1 MTGNR
6 VRFDSYLNDEFLGG
20 AIRLAALNEWA
31 KAKGLHL
38 LAVSERAVGAEIV
51 GVQTYLTA
59 IAEQAVALLSDE
71 QALNNM
77 SDILEAQ
84 PEYLCDP
91 RERKA
96 VLEERRAHTARYML
110 QGKVWVA
117 WRDRIRQAL
126 DAGELS
132 LVDGMTALPLAWPGA
147 VSAMPVA
154 TDVVEESIKAE
165 PIKDGLR
172 TREIAV
178 TFDDLN
184 DWDKNRWTKNLSSAK
199 WLHPA
204 RTALGSP
211 GVASAAWNPLTLA
224 QLMHEKA
231 KSAKEKEQLMK
242 HLHSRFNRNP
252 VLMPWRDDFNEYFA
266 TYCTPD

>member
-59 IAEQAVALLSDE
+59 IAEQAVALLCDE
-71 QALNNM
+71 QALNRM
-77 SDILEAQ
+77 SDILEEQ
-84 PEYLCDP
+84 PDYLCDP

-147 VSAMPVA
+147 ASRTQTFAPTEA
-154 TDVVEESIKAE
+154 SPAPPDQLNFELVETRQALIDAFGSFTGMKMSWFSNLKDSPKLKAARKFTGRGGRLSAE
-165 PIKDGLR
+165 PLFCPFEVMQWLVDLR
-172 TREIAV
+172 RKKGRPLQNETGWRMLKQHFPKVYA
-178 TFDDLN
+178 LN
-184 DWDKNRWTKNLSSAK
+184 AIGDPNAD
-199 WLHPA
+199 
-204 RTALGSP
+204 
-211 GVASAAWNPLTLA
+211 
-224 QLMHEKA
+224 
-231 KSAKEKEQLMK
+231 
-242 HLHSRFNRNP
+242 
-252 VLMPWRDDFNEYFA
+252 
-266 TYCTPD
+266 